1 MIELKIDPEFESLIP
16 PLSDEEFQQL
26 KDNIISEG
34 RVRDALIVWN
44 GIILDGHNRWK
55 IVQENPD
62 IPFSTE
68 EMSFTT
74 RNEATA
80 WMIRNQ
86 LGRRNLTNYD
96 RAKLALRLKP
106 ILVEEA
112 KKRQLS
118 TLKQNAEDTDVPIS
132 AQRGNSRVRDELAK
146 IAGVGHDTIEKVQV
160 IENSATPEEKEKLSK
175 GEVSVNKVF
184 TSIRDR
190 ENPNSGFTK
199 ERREKKKLI
208 DAVIADMYSPEVK
221 PFTIEM
227 LEEEIEI
234 NGKNYIDLLRG
245 QLVERSTLLVGDNR
259 PRVVS
264 KIDFIVSEIQK
275 IRGLVT

>member
-112 KKRQLS
+112 KKRQAATQFGSS
-118 TLKQNAEDTDVPIS
+118 TVVPIS
-132 AQRGNSRVRDELAK
+132 APPQKSKVRDELAK

>member
-112 KKRQLS
+112 KKRQAEYYGNQYDGQV
-118 TLKQNAEDTDVPIS
+118 LKS
-132 AQRGNSRVRDELAK
+132 AQVQKSKVRDELAK

-190 ENPNSGFTK
+190 ENQNSGFTK

>member
-112 KKRQLS
+112 KKRM
-118 TLKQNAEDTDVPIS
+118 TAGKADPVPIS
-132 AQRGNSRVRDELAK
+132 ARGGTGKVRDELAK